1 MLKIVIPGW
10 RSKELWM
17 LVLHSFFLV
26 FRTILSVW
34 VAALDGR
41 IVSDLVRGNG
51 RGFLMGIVYWMG
63 IAIPATYTNSM
74 VRLAMLKGFRTCP

>member
-1 MLKIVIPGW
+1 
-10 RSKELWM
+10 
-17 LVLHSFFLV
+17 
-26 FRTILSVW
+26 
-34 VAALDGR
+34 
-41 IVSDLVRGNG
+41 LVRGNG